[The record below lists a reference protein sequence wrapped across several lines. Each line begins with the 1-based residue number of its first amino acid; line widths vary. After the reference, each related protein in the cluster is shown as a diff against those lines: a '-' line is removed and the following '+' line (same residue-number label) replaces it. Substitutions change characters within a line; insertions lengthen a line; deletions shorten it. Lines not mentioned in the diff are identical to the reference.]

1 MRDLLPIV
9 IFSNFL
15 HNTFCILHLTPRV
28 LLAEGCD
35 SPYLLGF
42 LVELLQWR
50 LEGEQDDA
58 QVSFKSLI
66 PEKSDQI
73 SISKNIM
80 TGMTIRW
87 F

>member
-1 MRDLLPIV
+1 MFHQSSRLQPLSFVLLHFARYLYFDHV
-9 IFSNFL
+9 TSCLSYFTVL
-15 HNTFCILHLTPRV
+15 HFTSRT

-58 QVSFKSLI
+58 QVPKSH
-66 PEKSDQI
+66 
-73 SISKNIM
+73 
-80 TGMTIRW
+80 
-87 F
+87 

>member
-1 MRDLLPIV
+1 MHPG
-9 IFSNFL
+9 F
-15 HNTFCILHLTPRV
+15 
-28 LLAEGCD
+28 
-35 SPYLLGF
+35 YLLKAVTH
-42 LVELLQWR
+42 LICLASLLNSSSGGLR
-50 LEGEQDDA
+50 ESRMMLRCL
-58 QVSFKSLI
+58 KSLI

>member
-1 MRDLLPIV
+1 MHPG
-9 IFSNFL
+9 F
-15 HNTFCILHLTPRV
+15 
-28 LLAEGCD
+28 
-35 SPYLLGF
+35 YLLKAVTH
-42 LVELLQWR
+42 LICLASLLNSSSGGLR
-50 LEGEQDDA
+50 GSRMMLRC
-58 QVSFKSLI
+58 LI

>member
-1 MRDLLPIV
+1 MPDHFICRA
-9 IFSNFL
+9 
-15 HNTFCILHLTPRV
+15 

-50 LEGEQDDA
+50 LEGEQDGA
-58 QVSFKSLI
+58 QVSNSFILEQ
-66 PEKSDQI
+66 EKVPDQA
-73 SISKNIM
+73 
-80 TGMTIRW
+80 GGP